1 MVTSLARKILIVEDQ
16 REKSQ
21 AIRECLA
28 EADSRFDIVET
39 DTIFIAGH
47 LLSSGDA
54 WSGIVLDLSFRRT
67 QQSGSQLSRPYLAG
81 LEILQQ
87 LNEMRLGY
95 PVIVATQHDSF
106 VSTKY
111 GDFKSTE
118 ELIEV
123 LRDAFPFNFR
133 ELIEVDLGGADWR
146 LALTSAA
153 RRHFR

>member
-1 MVTSLARKILIVEDQ
+1 MSTSSVRKVLVVEDQ

-21 AIRECLA
+21 AIRDCLA
-28 EADSRFDIVET
+28 EADGQFEIVET
-39 DTIFIAGH
+39 DTVLIAAH

-67 QQSGSQLSRPYLAG
+67 QQAGSQLSRPYLAG

-87 LNEMRLGY
+87 LNEMRMEY

-106 VSTKY
+106 ASTKY

-118 ELIEV
+118 ELIGV
-123 LRDAFPFNFR
+123 LRDAFPLNFR
-133 ELIEVDLGGADWR
+133 ELIEVDLGGSDWR
-146 LALTSAA
+146 VALTNAA
-153 RRHFR
+153 RRYFR

>member
-1 MVTSLARKILIVEDQ
+1 MLTSSVRRVLVVEDQ

-28 EADSRFDIVET
+28 EADSLFEIVET
-39 DTIFIAGH
+39 DTIVIAGH
-47 LLSSGDA
+47 LLSAGDA

-67 QQSGSQLSRPYLAG
+67 QQASSQLSRPYLAG
-81 LEILQQ
+81 LEVLQQ
-87 LNEMRLGY
+87 LNEMRFEC
-95 PVIVATQHDSF
+95 PVVVATQHDSF

-111 GDFKSTE
+111 GDFKSTD
-118 ELIEV
+118 ELVEV

-133 ELIEVDLGGADWR
+133 ELIEVDLGGSDWR
-146 LALTSAA
+146 IALINAA

>member
-1 MVTSLARKILIVEDQ
+1 MPTSSVRKVLVVEDQ

-21 AIRECLA
+21 AIRECLS
-28 EADSRFDIVET
+28 EADEQFEVVET
-39 DTIFIAGH
+39 DTIVIAGH

-67 QQSGSQLSRPYLAG
+67 QQVGSHLSRPYLAG

-87 LNEMRLGY
+87 LNEMRLDY

-123 LRDAFPFNFR
+123 LQDAFPANFR
-133 ELIEVDLGGADWR
+133 ELIEVDLGGSDWR
-146 LALTSAA
+146 TALTRAV

>member
-1 MVTSLARKILIVEDQ
+1 MATSSVKKILIVEDQ

-21 AIRECLA
+21 AIRDCLI
-28 EADSRFDIVET
+28 EADGEFDIVET
-39 DTIFIAGH
+39 DTIVIAGH

-54 WSGIVLDLSFRRT
+54 WLGIVLDLSFRRT
-67 QQSGSQLSRPYLAG
+67 QQTGSQLSRPYLAG

-87 LNEMRLGY
+87 LNEMRLEY

-111 GDFKSTE
+111 GDFQSTE

-123 LRDAFPFNFR
+123 LRDAFPSNFR
-133 ELIEVDLGGADWR
+133 ELIEVDLGGSEWR
-146 LALTSAA
+146 VTLIDSA
-153 RRHFR
+153 RRYFK